1 MHVNIYY
8 VSNFLKCTCTS
19 DEQCCIV
26 DLNGVYPFHF
36 PFHHLHFTT
45 TNEWSWLATDA
56 RWNVW
61 ARGHR
66 GQKNRTLN
74 RGRISLVNHKFII
87 PTQVINDNISSSDRA
102 THRETM
108 KNKPRDLH
116 QNWPKPW
123 NLHWLHVILGTKK
136 LQILDIALSLCWKW
150 KYQNLWIKCNHL
162 QNLIKYKSQIRNE
175 FCFIESPLF

>member
-1 MHVNIYY
+1 MNNVALWTWMAYILFI
-8 VSNFLKCTCTS
+8 FLSTICTS
-19 DEQCCIV
+19 QPQTNGL
-26 DLNGVYPFHF
+26 DLQQMLDGMCELGVTEVRRTGHSTEAGS
-36 PFHHLHFTT
+36 HWST
-45 TNEWSWLATDA
+45 TNSSSWY
-56 RWNVW
+56 
-61 ARGHR
+61 
-66 GQKNRTLN
+66 
-74 RGRISLVNHKFII
+74 LV
-87 PTQVINDNISSSDRA
+87 PTQVINENISSSDRA

-150 KYQNLWIKCNHL
+150 KYQNLRIKCNHL

-175 FCFIESPLF
+175 FCFTESPLF

>member
-45 TNEWSWLATDA
+45 TNEWSWLATDV

-87 PTQVINDNISSSDRA
+87 TTQVINENISSSDRA

-108 KNKPRDLH
+108 KNKPRDFH
-116 QNWPKPW
+116 QNWWPKPW

-150 KYQNLWIKCNHL
+150 NKMQPFT
-162 QNLIKYKSQIRNE
+162 KSHQIQKPN
-175 FCFIESPLF
+175 

>member
-1 MHVNIYY
+1 MNNVALWTWMAYILFI
-8 VSNFLKCTCTS
+8 FLSTICTS
-19 DEQCCIV
+19 QPQTNGL
-26 DLNGVYPFHF
+26 DLQQMLDGM
-36 PFHHLHFTT
+36 L
-45 TNEWSWLATDA
+45 
-56 RWNVW
+56 W

-66 GQKNRTLN
+66 GQKKRTLN
-74 RGRISLVNHKFII
+74 RGRISLVNHKFTNSSSWYLV
-87 PTQVINDNISSSDRA
+87 PTQVINENISSSDRA

-150 KYQNLWIKCNHL
+150 NKMQPFT
-162 QNLIKYKSQIRNE
+162 KSHQIQKPN
-175 FCFIESPLF
+175 